1 MEVVQIDGSDKN
13 SQERENSRMRSKA
26 KSTSIA
32 IKQLHFWS
40 FSTLFRLS
48 IGLLLG
54 ALAVHSDFE

>member
-13 SQERENSRMRSKA
+13 SQEREKCCIRPKT
-26 KSTSIA
+26 KTTSIA